1 MKSFYYII
9 VLFVVCLLAQDS
21 LAQIQTPRTR
31 RTLESNNNNTG
42 LPELS
47 VRARAKNEAQGV
59 NIDNVVWLRMLYRE
73 IDLTKAEN
81 APLYFPTEPVGD
93 RMNLFTMMFKL
104 LMDGKLTAYRYID
117 DRREVFTDQYKVDL
131 ERDLLIPHRIMYQKS
146 GTGETASFVI
156 DDVDIPGNEVL
167 AYYIKEAVYF
177 DQATGTFG
185 SQVIAISP
193 ISVWEGDYGYGVTE
207 RTPLFWVPYEKLRP
221 YISRSLIMTS
231 NYNNALTYT
240 TDDFFQLKM
249 YEGDIIKTTNM
260 MNYTLAQQF
269 PDSAAY
275 KNAQDSIET
284 QLKDFEKRLWLPKE
298 NTAVTT
304 NTEKKDTKA
313 DQAKATDGT
322 NRQSVR
328 ASRSSSNR
336 KSSAKS
342 SAPKTKTEKAPSSP
356 TRSVRRR

>member
-1 MKSFYYII
+1 MRVFYYIV
-9 VLFVVCLLAQDS
+9 VLLMVCFFTESTFAQ
-21 LAQIQTPRTR
+21 TRTR
-31 RTLESNNNNTG
+31 RTVENNNTG
-42 LPELS
+42 LPELTA
-47 VRARAKNEAQGV
+47 RAQAKNEGQSV
-59 NIDNVVWLRMLYRE
+59 DIDKVVWLRVLYRD
-73 IDLTKAEN
+73 IDLKQETN
-81 APLYFPTEPVGD
+81 APLYFPTEPIGD
-93 RMNLFTMMFKL
+93 RMNLFTLMFKL
-104 LMDGKLTAYRYID
+104 IMEGKLDAYEYID
-117 DRREVFTDQYKVDL
+117 GREDFSDQYNLKNDI
-131 ERDLLIPHRIMYQKS
+131 ERWLKDKRIVYNKT
-146 GTGETASFVI
+146 GTGTSAVYTI
-156 DDVDIPGNEVL
+156 NPVDMPDVQ
-167 AYYIKEAVYF
+167 AYYVKEAYYF